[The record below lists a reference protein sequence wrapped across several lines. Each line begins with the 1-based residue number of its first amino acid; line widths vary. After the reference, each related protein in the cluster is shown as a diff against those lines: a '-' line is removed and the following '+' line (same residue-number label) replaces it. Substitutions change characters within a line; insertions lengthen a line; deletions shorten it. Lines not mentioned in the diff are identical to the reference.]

1 MSNEFIF
8 TIVIEVVQFAIIAG
22 MFLQKNK
29 QTGEDVTKQS
39 SEISTVFTKVNLL
52 EKEMDGVKATMHNH
66 SKLLQ
71 EFKSKQDTMIHDLHG
86 VRNVQTAMCI
96 GMDILLKDT
105 GISIK
110 DYINK
115 E

>member
-8 TIVIEVVQFAIIAG
+8 SIVIEVIQFAIIAG

-39 SEISTVFTKVNLL
+39 SEISIVFTKVNML
-52 EKEMDGVKATMHNH
+52 EKDMDGVKGTIHNH

-71 EFKSKQDTMIHDLHG
+71 EFKNKQDTMIHDLHG

-110 DYINK
+110 DYINI